1 MGHPA
6 RGLVKRSLVEWEMWA
21 RPPGA
26 NNTRF
31 GLTSWGIRARLRII
45 IPGASRSWSTW
56 AGLTHPMPAPESAGK
71 SSGTSSGTSPSW
83 HAGKDD
89 SRVDAQGMKQSAG
102 RVGDVVSA
110 EHPRDVVEVARTL
123 AAYGGGTGSFDLALD
138 LVLNEVV
145 EQARLLTGAT
155 GAAIA
160 LMRDGEMVCRA
171 TSGKDAPELGVRL
184 ETTSGLSG
192 ACLQTGQ
199 IQQCSDTETDGR
211 VNAAAC
217 RQLGLRSIV
226 VLPLGESPPGK
237 NPFGVFEVFSSQPN
251 VFGDRDIATLEWLAR
266 QVVENKRGAE
276 AVPSAPSGLDSRLGG
291 SNAGDIRSQPE
302 SEFEDADLLAQD
314 LPTQDLPANG
324 SARRGEIWTS
334 ILGILVVAVAVLLG
348 LALGWHGAAGGG
360 GRTRQQ
366 AVSAAA
372 AERSA
377 TVRPNEGRPNDAR
390 SALDRSASATA
401 GNSAA
406 SEASGGLVVSQN
418 GKVIYRLPEPKA
430 VGPSQGSGKLG
441 KAAASRVGDSSLIEN
456 RLIHKV
462 QPQYPADA
470 RARGVQ
476 GAVVLDLQ
484 IGGDGA
490 VKNIAV
496 VEGDPELADAAVE
509 AVRQWRYRPYT
520 VDGKAVEMQTRVT
533 IKFTLPAN

>member
-1 MGHPA
+1 
-6 RGLVKRSLVEWEMWA
+6 
-21 RPPGA
+21 
-26 NNTRF
+26 
-31 GLTSWGIRARLRII
+31 
-45 IPGASRSWSTW
+45 
-56 AGLTHPMPAPESAGK
+56 
-71 SSGTSSGTSPSW
+71 
-83 HAGKDD
+83 
-89 SRVDAQGMKQSAG
+89 MKQSAG

-110 EHPRDVVEVARTL
+110 ENPRDVVEVARAL

-171 TSGKDAPELGVRL
+171 TSGQDAPELGVRL

-192 ACLQTGQ
+192 ACLQTGEM
-199 IQQCSDTETDGR
+199 QQCSDTETDGR
-211 VNAAAC
+211 VNAEAC
-217 RQLGLRSIV
+217 RQLGLRSIA
-226 VLPLGESPPGK
+226 VLPLGPLGAEK

-251 VFGDRDIATLEWLAR
+251 AFGDHDITTLEWLAR

-276 AVPSAPSGLDSRLGG
+276 AVPAFAPSGFDSLAG
-291 SNAGDIRSQPE
+291 SKADDITPQPE
-302 SEFEDADLLAQD
+302 GQFEDADLLAQ
-314 LPTQDLPANG
+314 G
-324 SARRGEIWTS
+324 SARRAEIWTS
-334 ILGILVVAVAVLLG
+334 ILGVLVIAVAVLLG
-348 LALGWHGAAGGG
+348 LALGWHRAASRP
-360 GRTRQQ
+360 RTGQK
-366 AVSAAA
+366 AASAATTPSA
-372 AERSA
+372 APTVRSA
-377 TVRPNEGRPNDAR
+377 
-390 SALDRSASATA
+390 SDRGASATA
-401 GNSAA
+401 GNGA
-406 SEASGGLVVSQN
+406 SSEPSDGLVVRQN
-418 GKVIYRLPEPKA
+418 GKVIYRLPEPTA
-430 VGPSQGSGKLG
+430 VGPSRGSGKSG
-441 KAAASRVGDSSLIEN
+441 KASGSRVPDSRIPDSRASDNQLMEN
-456 RLIHKV
+456 RLLHRV

-470 RARGVQ
+470 WARRVQ